1 MKKALHPINLP
12 DIVYQPMQHHCDD
25 LVTLFDRCFAGDFN
39 TRLRGGFAEPEYL
52 PADVVSPSH
61 RIHFTRD
68 YFRSALHEVAHWC
81 VAGAERRLL
90 PDFGYWYAPDGRTA
104 GQQQAFEQVEV
115 KPQALEWLFCV
126 AAGHRFDVS
135 TDNLSGEATDPEP
148 FRAKVRAQVLSY
160 LEAGLKERPAR
171 FVEALLAFY
180 RPGATLS
187 ADSFPESGR
196 TPLPGADPE
205 SSELQTRPS

>member
-1 MKKALHPINLP
+1 
-12 DIVYQPMQHHCDD
+12 MQHHCDD
-25 LVTLFDRCFAGDFN
+25 LVTLFDRCFARDFN

-52 PADVVSPSH
+52 PADAASACH

-81 VAGAERRLL
+81 VAGPERRLL

-104 GQQQAFEQVEV
+104 SQQQAFEQVEV
-115 KPQALEWLFCV
+115 KPQALEWLFCA

-135 TDNLSGEATDPEP
+135 TDNLSGEATDPAP
-148 FRAKVRAQVLSY
+148 FKAKVRAQVLSY
-160 LEAGLKERPAR
+160 LETGLKERPAR

-187 ADSFPESGR
+187 ADSFS
-196 TPLPGADPE
+196 
-205 SSELQTRPS
+205 